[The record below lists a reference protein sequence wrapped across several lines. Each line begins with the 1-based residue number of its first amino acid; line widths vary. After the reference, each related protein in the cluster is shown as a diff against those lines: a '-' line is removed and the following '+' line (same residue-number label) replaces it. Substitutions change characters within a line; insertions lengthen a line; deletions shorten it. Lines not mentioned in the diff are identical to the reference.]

1 LDRQELYNNIN
12 QKLADNDIEGA
23 VDLAEVAVALGDTH
37 PNLLN
42 LCAYRL
48 EVQGDFAGSL
58 KLLDQALQAN
68 PDDVGILSAI
78 GHNWLKQAAPRNA
91 LRSFSAAL
99 ARAPG
104 FAPAHHGAGLA
115 LWALGDMKE
124 SRTAQARAAA
134 LDPNYPDPRG
144 ALALLA
150 LHERK
155 PDEARAH
162 ANAALRL
169 NPKEPAAFLTLATL
183 DNEAGNHAAVAA
195 RLQGEIH
202 NPQIAPLQRAPLC
215 RLLGDALDSLGA
227 YDDAFAAYLEGNTIQ
242 RRMFAPQHGGDEL
255 ESAIDL
261 CQRISR
267 EFQDEVKAFPAP
279 HSLPGP
285 DVNHVFLLGFPRSG
299 TTLLEQILASHS
311 DVVALEEKPTLNDDI
326 AAFFLEQDSLETLLN
341 LDDSEIAVRVAAYW
355 DRIASYGLKVE
366 GKTFVDKQPS
376 LTIYLPLIAKL
387 FPKAKI
393 IVARRDP
400 RDVVLS
406 CYRRGFNMNRT
417 IYEFTDLE
425 RLATLYGSTMDLAEL
440 YFEKLPLKFHVH
452 SHEEMI
458 ADFDGRIAALCESIG
473 LDFDV
478 KMRNFVETAKA
489 RDIRTPS
496 AGQVVQGLN
505 AGGVGYWRNYAAH
518 LTPATAILEP
528 WIQRY
533 GYA

>member
-1 LDRQELYNNIN
+1 MDRQELYNNIN
-12 QKLADNDIEGA
+12 QKLAADDIEGA
-23 VDLAEVAVALGDTH
+23 VDLAEVGLALGETH
-37 PNLLN
+37 PMLLN

-48 EVQGDFAGSL
+48 EVRGDFAGSL
-58 KLLDQALQAN
+58 KLLDQALQIS
-68 PDDVGILSAI
+68 PEDVTILSAI

-155 PDEARAH
+155 PHEARAH

-169 NPKEPAAFLTLATL
+169 NPREPAAFLTLATL
-183 DNEAGNHAAVAA
+183 DQEAGDHAAVAA
-195 RLQGEIH
+195 RLQTEIR

-215 RLLGDALDSLGA
+215 RLLGDALDSLGEFDA
-227 YDDAFAAYLEGNTIQ
+227 AFAAYHEGNTIQ
-242 RRMFAPQHGGDEL
+242 RLMFAPQHGGDDL
-255 ESAIDL
+255 ESAVGL
-261 CQRISR
+261 CERITR
-267 EFQDEVKAFPAP
+267 EFKAEAHTFPTP
-279 HSLPGP
+279 HVLEGP

-299 TTLLEQILASHS
+299 TTLLEQVLASHP

-326 AAFFLEQDSLETLLN
+326 TAFFLEQDSLETLMN
-341 LDDSEIAVRVAAYW
+341 LDEAEIASRVAAYW
-355 DRIASYGLKVE
+355 ERIAGYGLRVE

-376 LTIYLPLIAKL
+376 MTIYLPLIAKL
-387 FPKAKI
+387 FPRARI

-425 RLATLYGSTMDLAEL
+425 RLATLYAATMELAEL
-440 YFEKLPLKFHVH
+440 YFDKLPLKFHVH
-452 SHEEMI
+452 SHEAMI
-458 ADFDGRIAALCESIG
+458 ADFDGRISALCDSLG
-473 LDFDV
+473 LDFDEN
-478 KMRNFVETAKA
+478 MRNFVETAKA

-505 AGGVGYWRNYAAH
+505 ASGVGYWRNYETH
-518 LTPATAILEP
+518 LAPACAILEP